1 MILDIAVGVVL
12 LISALIAF
20 VRGFIREVL
29 TILGVVGGAS
39 AAYLGGP
46 VLKPFMAGWLGV
58 QENTAPGEKIQKFMD
73 IVPYPILADILS
85 YGVIFL
91 VVVIALSL
99 ASHFLAESARAV
111 GLGAVDRTLGFV
123 FGLIRG
129 AIVLGLLYLPF
140 HFALDDT
147 RKDEWFSQSK
157 TYFYLEETSKA
168 LASLIPAGT
177 FEKVGDKADE
187 AAKTG
192 AREALEHIDLLRA
205 APDDVKAPDAP
216 SEGGANGQGYKSE
229 VREKLDQIFEQAV
242 PPQPTPTDQEPEKA
256 KSNEPRQP

>member
-46 VLKPFMAGWLGV
+46 MLKPFMAGWLGV
-58 QENTAPGEKIQKFMD
+58 QETVAEGQKVEKFLD
-73 IVPYPILADILS
+73 IVPYPILADVLS
-85 YGVIFL
+85 YGAIFL

-99 ASHFLAESARAV
+99 ASHFLAESARAI

-140 HFALDDT
+140 HFALDEK
-147 RKDEWFSQSK
+147 RRDEWFADSK
-157 TYFYLEETSKA
+157 THIYLEQMTQA
-168 LASLIPAGT
+168 MAVLIPAET
-177 FEKVGDKADE
+177 FQKAEGAADE
-187 AAKTG
+187 AAKAG
-192 AREALEHIDLLRA
+192 AREALERIDLLKT
-205 APDDVKAPDAP
+205 APGDVKASDMS
-216 SEGGANGQGYKSE
+216 SEPQNGQGYKPE
-229 VREKLDQIFEQAV
+229 IREKLDQIFEQAV
-242 PPQPTPTDQEPEKA
+242 PPQAATPEEKKSTQEN
-256 KSNEPRQP
+256 KSQ